1 MALLER
7 SQLANV
13 HANVVA
19 FDAYLKGLK
28 QTNTPGPEL
37 SQALNLAVASFQQA
51 NAALSDFDTAVR
63 TFGNWKACLRALQPK
78 VDKAVLDGAV
88 LDRMRP

>member
-1 MALLER
+1 MER

-13 HANVVA
+13 HANIVA

-28 QTNTPGPEL
+28 PGTGVDPA
-37 SQALNLAVASFQQA
+37 QNRALQVAVASFQQA
-51 NAALSDFDTAVR
+51 NTALSDFDTAVR
-63 TFGNWKACLRALQPK
+63 TFGNWKACLRVVQARSRQ
-78 VDKAVLDGAV
+78 AVLDGAV

>member
-1 MALLER
+1 
-7 SQLANV
+7 
-13 HANVVA
+13 VA

-28 QTNTPGPEL
+28 APEKANPA
-37 SQALNLAVASFQQA
+37 QADALNRAVASFQQA
-51 NAALSDFDTAVR
+51 NTALSDFDTAVR